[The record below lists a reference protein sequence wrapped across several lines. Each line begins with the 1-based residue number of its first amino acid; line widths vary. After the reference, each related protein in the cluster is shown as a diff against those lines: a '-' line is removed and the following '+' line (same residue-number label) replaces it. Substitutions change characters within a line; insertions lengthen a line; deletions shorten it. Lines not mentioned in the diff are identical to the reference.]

1 MHRTRDGALVSI
13 HGGHSGEFCGH
24 ATDSLADVV
33 AEYAKQGFAWVGLT
47 EHMPPPS
54 DKFRYPEEIDAG
66 LDAAALRDRFARYVE
81 TARALQREYADR
93 MPVFVAFETETC
105 AGSLELVA
113 ELVREHRPDYF
124 VGSLHHVDDIGIDVS
139 PSEYR
144 RAADGA
150 GGLEGLYGRY
160 FDQQYD
166 LLNALRPPVVG
177 HFDLIRIFDPDYRE
191 RIRQPAIWERICR
204 NLRLMQRERM
214 ILDFNARAL
223 SKGAEEPYVCRPI
236 LRQAREY
243 GVAAVPGDDSH
254 GVSSVGQHLDAAIR
268 ILAEAGFDTRW
279 PVPKLR
285 WRDDPAQA
293 FEEMP

>member
-1 MHRTRDGALVSI
+1 MHRTRDGARVSI

-24 ATDSLADVV
+24 ATDSLAAVV
-33 AEYAKQGFAWVGLT
+33 AEYANQGFAWVGLT

-54 DKFRYPEEIDAG
+54 DPFRYPEEIAAG

-93 MPVFVAFETETC
+93 MPIFVAFETEIC
-105 AGSLELVA
+105 AGSLELAV
-113 ELVREHRPDYF
+113 ELVREHRPDYL
-124 VGSLHHVDDIGIDVS
+124 VGSLHHVDDVGIDIS
-139 PSEYR
+139 PEDYAL
-144 RAADGA
+144 AAERA
-150 GGLEGLYGRY
+150 GGLEALYVRY
-160 FDQQYD
+160 FDQQHE
-166 LLNALRPPVVG
+166 LLKTLRPPVVG

-268 ILAEAGFDTRW
+268 MLAEAGFDTRW

-285 WRDDPAQA
+285 WRDDPAHA